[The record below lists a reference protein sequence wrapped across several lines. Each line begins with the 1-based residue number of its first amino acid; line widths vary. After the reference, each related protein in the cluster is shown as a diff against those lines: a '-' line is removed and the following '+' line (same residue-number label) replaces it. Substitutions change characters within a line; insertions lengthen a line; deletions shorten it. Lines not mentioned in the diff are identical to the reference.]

1 MKRKELS
8 IGIIIWLF
16 YTIFNRFL
24 NIPDFFAGI
33 IQGIGMLLIVIGI
46 LPDKSYDKLK
56 SWKESLINSK

>member
-16 YTIFNRFL
+16 YTIINRFTT
-24 NIPDFFAGI
+24 IPNLPAGI
-33 IQGIGMLLIVIGI
+33 IQGIGMALIVVGI
-46 LPDKSYDKLK
+46 LPNKAYDRLK